1 MSFKPCFDPPASA
14 PNPVPEKDGLR
25 LERDVPIP
33 MRDGT
38 RLATDLYFPV
48 EAGTYP
54 VLLERTPYGKHQ
66 SVMVN
71 IGAPAYLARAGYVV
85 AIQDVRGRFASEGIW
100 YPFSDDLGG
109 ETSDGYDT
117 VEWLSAQSYST
128 GKVGTFGGSYAG
140 FNQYTIAKNMPPHLL
155 ATFPRQGP
163 QCLHTEWVYRG
174 GAMEFAFMV
183 PRFAR
188 RMYGETL
195 RNREVQFTRKS
206 REYQMDLDKG
216 WPLPSHYL
224 FSDPLQW
231 LRDYIARQEDESYWS
246 QFDVANHWSSFDRPT
261 YHVASWFDIFCG
273 GTLRNFTGMRAA
285 ASSAAVRSSHKLVIG
300 PWIHGPFMDQSP
312 QGRRT
317 GEMDCGDGAR
327 WDLKQTMQRWFDC
340 WLKDRDDGISGEP
353 DVRYFVMG
361 LNEWR
366 TAPDWP
372 PPGIDYRPLY
382 FRAERSGS
390 AESVNDGSLNWEA
403 AQAAA
408 TPAEFVHD
416 PRDPLTSS
424 GGTTL
429 FNLSLREA
437 TEAESWDDLN
447 AQAGSRDQRVIETRC
462 LTFTSAALTDELE
475 ITGPVQAVIYLS
487 SSAVDTDIIVRLCDV
502 YPDGRSMLLCD
513 GIQRAR
519 YRESPFR
526 SSVLTPGEVYPVRV
540 DLWAT
545 SNRFLRGHR
554 IRVVINSSCFPRF
567 DVNPGTGK
575 SWLDSSDRFVAE
587 NRVYLDCDR
596 PSHVVLPV
604 TAGSLRFREN
614 N

>member
-1 MSFKPCFDPPASA
+1 MSFEPCFETPLSA
-14 PNPVPEKDGLR
+14 QSPSPENDGVC
-25 LERDVPIP
+25 LERNVPIP

-38 RLATDLYFPV
+38 CLATDLYFPV

-54 VLLERTPYGKHQ
+54 VLVERTPYGKHQ

-71 IGAPAYLARAGYVV
+71 IGAPAYLARGGYVIAV
-85 AIQDVRGRFASEGIW
+85 QDVRGRYASEGTW
-100 YPFSDDLGG
+100 YPFADDLGSD
-109 ETSDGYDT
+109 TSDGYDT
-117 VEWLSAQSYST
+117 VEWLASQSFST

-163 QCLHTEWVYRG
+163 QCLHNEWVYRG

-188 RMYGETL
+188 RMHGEAL
-195 RNREVQFTRKS
+195 RNREVQFSRKT

-216 WPLPSHYL
+216 WPLPSHAL

-246 QFDVANHWSSFDRPT
+246 QWDVANYWSSFDRPT

-273 GTLRNFTGMRAA
+273 GTLRNFVGMRAA
-285 ASSAAVRSSHKLVIG
+285 ASSETIRKSHKLIIG
-300 PWIHGPFMDQSP
+300 PWIHGPFMGQSP
-312 QGRRT
+312 QGCRS
-317 GEMDCGDGAR
+317 GEMDCGESAQ
-327 WDLKQTMQRWFDC
+327 WDLKRAMMRWFDC
-340 WLKDRDDGISGEP
+340 WLKSCDDGIGSEP

-366 TAPDWP
+366 TATDWP
-372 PPGIDYRPLY
+372 PPGIDSRPLY
-382 FRAERSGS
+382 LRAGPSGS
-390 AESVNDGSLNWEA
+390 ARSINDGSLSWEA
-403 AQAAA
+403 AAGDAA
-408 TPAEFVHD
+408 PAVFVHD
-416 PRDPLTSS
+416 PRDPVPSS

-447 AQAGSRDQRVIETRC
+447 AQAGSRDQRSIETRC
-462 LTFTSAALTDELE
+462 LTFTSPALTEELE

-487 SSAVDTDIIVRLCDV
+487 SSAADTDLMVRLCDV

-526 SSVLTPGEVYPVRV
+526 STLLTLGKVYPVRV

-554 IRVVINSSCFPRF
+554 IRVIVNSSCFPRF

-575 SWLDSSDRFVAE
+575 SWLDSTDRLVAE
-587 NRVYLDCDR
+587 NRVYLDRDR
-596 PSHVVLPV
+596 ASYVVLPV
-604 TAGSLRFREN
+604 AAGSDVS
-614 N
+614 